1 MQGAAMS
8 PRVQLVFYPDG
19 DGAFAS
25 HTTVGLKID
34 LPPEYSA
41 DEVITAIQDHLRVR
55 YPLAAIRST
64 PLVDGGDFDATWH
77 VYRDGLPGAEP
88 A

>member
-1 MQGAAMS
+1 VS

-25 HTTVGLKID
+25 HTTVGLQID
-34 LPPEYSA
+34 LPSEYSA
-41 DEVITAIQDHLRVR
+41 QEVITAVQEHLRDR
-55 YPLAAIRST
+55 YPLAAIRSVPAT
-64 PLVDGGDFDATWH
+64 DGGDFDTTWH
-77 VYRDGLPGAEP
+77 VYRDGLPPRAEAEP

>member
-1 MQGAAMS
+1 MS

-19 DGAFAS
+19 DGAFAT

-34 LPPEYSA
+34 LPSEYSA
-41 DEVITAIQDHLRVR
+41 DEVITAIQQHLRER
-55 YPLAAIRST
+55 YPLAAIRPAPVT
-64 PLVDGGDFDATWH
+64 DGGDFDTTWH
-77 VYRDGLPGAEP
+77 VYRDGLPARPEAEP